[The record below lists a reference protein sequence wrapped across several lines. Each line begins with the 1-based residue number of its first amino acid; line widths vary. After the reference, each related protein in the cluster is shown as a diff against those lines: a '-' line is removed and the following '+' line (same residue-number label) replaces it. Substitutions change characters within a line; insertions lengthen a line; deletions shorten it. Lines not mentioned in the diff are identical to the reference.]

1 MPRLVR
7 GPVRRVHSRVYDS
20 ARWDGWRARADDII
34 IATYAKVGT
43 TWTQRIVS
51 LLVFQTIEPVALQF
65 VSPWPDAQ
73 FMPVAPML
81 EAAEALT
88 HRRFFK
94 AHLPHD
100 ALPIH
105 EGVKMIHVARD
116 GRDAALS
123 LHNHLANFA
132 PQMLA
137 QFDER
142 LLADPKFAAPFPR
155 FSDDP
160 AKFFHLWLTDGD
172 TDGDGDEGA
181 SFFHLENSWW
191 AVRDNPDVL
200 MVHYADLKADLFG
213 EMRRIAAFLDI
224 DVPESLWPSLV
235 QAASLEAMR
244 RDADS
249 LGGMDAVFNGGAARF
264 FNKGVNGRWQGV
276 LAEADLA
283 LYDSKVRQ
291 VFAPELA
298 EWLENGRLTR

>member
-73 FMPVAPML
+73 VMPVAPML

-160 AKFFHLWLTDGD
+160 AEFFHLWLTDGD

-276 LAEADLA
+276 FAEADLA

-298 EWLENGRLTR
+298 EWLEHGRLTR